1 MFKIGDLWYL
11 LHYYDYYISQNA
23 RGPYRRP
30 PGNFTIDY
38 PEVRVGKRM
47 FDGKR
52 HIYSGFI
59 SLVIGENPPLSGH
72 HGGAQ
77 SCMREI
83 YPGPGG
89 RLYCKPAEEV
99 VNFFS
104 EKHFEY
110 KSKSNPLPTRID
122 VPNNYML
129 ECTAMMSPDAK
140 LDIVLRAQEDL
151 TDGYH
156 LQIEPSRQMISF
168 RGTGRPIER
177 GGCPID
183 TSKPVK
189 VQVFVQGSI
198 IECFVNDAYAVT
210 RRVDE
215 HLDGDLALRVLG
227 GKVEI
232 ETLVIRTEKLQ
243 EEENAE

>member
-1 MFKIGDLWYL
+1 M
-11 LHYYDYYISQNA
+11 A
-23 RGPYRRP
+23 
-30 PGNFTIDY
+30 
-38 PEVRVGKRM
+38 
-47 FDGKR
+47 
-52 HIYSGFI
+52 
-59 SLVIGENPPLSGH
+59 NPDCL
-72 HGGAQ
+72 
-77 SCMREI
+77 REI

-104 EKHFEY
+104 ETHFAY
-110 KSKSNPLPTRID
+110 KLQDGELPARID
-122 VPNNYML
+122 TPDNYML
-129 ECTAMMSPDAK
+129 GCTVRMSPDAM

-156 LQIEPSRQMISF
+156 LRIEPARQMISF
-168 RGTGRPIER
+168 LGTGRPIER

-198 IECFVNDAYAVT
+198 IESFVNDAYAET
-210 RRVDE
+210 LRVDE
-215 HLDGDLALRVLG
+215 HLNGAVAVQVLG

-232 ETLVIRTEKLQ
+232 ETLEVRTEKKK
-243 EEENAE
+243 EKEK